1 MWVWPLGREDPL
13 EQEKETHSSII
24 AWRIPWREEPGGLQS
39 IGSQRV
45 GHDWSNIVGIHT
57 HMHIHNICMGF
68 SDGSVKNPP
77 AMQETSELIFQ
88 LGRSPGGGHGNPFQ
102 YSCLENPHRQRN
114 LVGYGPFCRKEL
126 DITDQLSTH
135 NIYICIHNVSSV
147 QSDSLRSHESQHVR
161 PPCPSPT
168 PGVQTQVHR
177 VGDAIQPSHPLW
189 SPSPSAPNPFQYQGL
204 SQWVNSS
211 HEAAKV
217 LEFQLQHQSFQRTP
231 RTDLL

>member
-1 MWVWPLGREDPL
+1 MVKNLPAVWETRVWSVGWEDSL
-13 EQEKETHSSII
+13 ENRMATHVSII

-114 LVGYGPFCRKEL
+114 LAGYSPWDCTEL
-126 DITDQLSTH
+126 DMTEQLSTTQH
-135 NIYICIHNVSSV
+135 IQSNRRHCIKYSIIWSKQYYELSV
-147 QSDSLRSHESQHVR
+147 IFSIFSREKKM
-161 PPCPSPT
+161 PSR
-168 PGVQTQVHR
+168 G
-177 VGDAIQPSHPLW
+177 I
-189 SPSPSAPNPFQYQGL
+189 N
-204 SQWVNSS
+204 
-211 HEAAKV
+211 
-217 LEFQLQHQSFQRTP
+217 
-231 RTDLL
+231 